1 MLSHYENLAKEKN
14 LVETLIHTKYIHKEE
29 KHRQANAFFGS
40 DPLSKTESELRQQL
54 FRNLT
59 MDIRDSK
66 YDLWATSVNA
76 GYSVKIHSEAINILN
91 SKVHLL
97 YQQLAQESAR
107 LNAAAEARRRADEQA
122 RIAAEAEARRRAD
135 EQARIVAE
143 AEARRRADEQARI
156 AAEAE
161 ARRRADEQA
170 RIAAEADARRR
181 ADEQARIAE
190 EADARRR
197 ADEQARIA
205 EEAEARRRAD
215 EQARIVAK
223 AEARRRADEQAQLA
237 TAAEAARI
245 AQEQARQRTQTA
257 LTQAQTFHTR
267 TPISAATTMV
277 LTPTGVV
284 AVLEAAGVT
293 LQAAIRAAVATVG
306 GAAASVASGFAVGA
320 GALLYSP
327 KLGNGELPLSYIVNT
342 PLSDLAPEIANAL
355 STGATTAS
363 TVEMPVRLGAITG
376 ADGQSQVAVIATK
389 EVSMPTT
396 VQVVIATYDASA
408 NRYTATT
415 TDAIP
420 NTLTWTPIVAPGN
433 ASTQTPAQAQPVP
446 AYTGATVTPVLG
458 RLDSFP
464 ATQIHIHD
472 LITVF
477 PADSGLAPIY
487 TVFSSPY
494 KGATTKGEHS
504 GRYYNPEK
512 AGGPTLNLD
521 WTTVTITREGVDLVK
536 LHTGRFQFSAGNGVM
551 IERLERIIRGET
563 NVTDVD
569 KRFYTHE
576 IRELERYRALG
587 IQDGAVQQDQE
598 SRAATWNNTHTAT
611 LEDYK
616 MHDNHDLLYTQ
627 EAITADDKQEYGEYF
642 SD

>member
-1 MLSHYENLAKEKN
+1 MQITLPNTYVIADREPTFGPGFGGGYNVGSALQISYSLDPTEPPFTRHRAAQSLAELGRAARSSIEQAFSLRLQSLPSSLESELQSLRLASGQSNMLSHYENLAKEKN

-107 LNAAAEARRRADEQA
+107 LNAA
-122 RIAAEAEARRRAD
+122 
-135 EQARIVAE
+135 
-143 AEARRRADEQARI
+143 
-156 AAEAE
+156 
-161 ARRRADEQA
+161 
-170 RIAAEADARRR
+170 
-181 ADEQARIAE
+181 
-190 EADARRR
+190 
-197 ADEQARIA
+197 
-205 EEAEARRRAD
+205 AEARRRAD